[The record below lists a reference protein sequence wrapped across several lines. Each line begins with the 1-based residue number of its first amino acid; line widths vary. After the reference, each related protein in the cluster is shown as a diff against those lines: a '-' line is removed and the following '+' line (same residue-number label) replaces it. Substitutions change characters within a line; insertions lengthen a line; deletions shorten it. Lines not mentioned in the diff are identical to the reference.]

1 MKPQH
6 HTLTP
11 PQTES
16 LGGENLIRL
25 CQAGD
30 QAAFNQFTQ
39 QYLEK
44 IYTYVAFAADDA
56 ARAAEL
62 TRDIFLAAYRQF
74 PRYAAEEPVNVW
86 LLSLAD
92 RHLRQAAARQIGWR
106 RFLPAMF
113 RHAERQP
120 DAAQASEVSDCA
132 AAQDKLSE
140 YLDGELN
147 EVDAKRVEKHLQ
159 QCATCWQ
166 AFESLQETVLMLQS
180 VGRKTAPRDL
190 RPQILAAIEQMT
202 PARDWGALF
211 RSVPVLQ
218 FTSVSL
224 SLAVLLLGSYL
235 WMQRHPVVID
245 DTQEVMRGSERDG
258 AFLGE
263 TGDLPHVFVILTGK
277 FVSDEMPLEIGAMLD
292 GLPSEPDKVK
302 FWFLPGAAA
311 PLAEQI
317 SQQIEAMQGRVV
329 SRDFQEKNGIVIGK
343 IVAELPQNPS
353 TMFSKFLET
362 LRAEPAAR
370 RESPQQPLPAEFS
383 IYLVEKR

>member
-44 IYTYVAFAADDA
+44 IYTYVAFAVDDA

-62 TRDIFLAAYRQF
+62 TQDIFLAAYQQF
-74 PRYAAEEPVNVW
+74 PRYDANEPLNVW
-86 LLSLAD
+86 LFSLAE
-92 RHLRQAAARQIGWR
+92 RHLRQAAARQIDWR

-113 RHAERQP
+113 RRSERQP
-120 DAAQASEVSDCA
+120 DAAQASEASDCA
-132 AAQDKLSE
+132 ATQGKLSE

-202 PARDWGALF
+202 PARNWGAAF

-245 DTQEVMRGSERDG
+245 DAQEVMRGSERDG

-277 FVSDEMPLEIGAMLD
+277 FVSDEMPLETGAMLD
-292 GLPSEPDKVK
+292 DIPREPGEVE
-302 FWFLPGAAA
+302 FRLLQGTAAS
-311 PLAEQI
+311 LAAQI
-317 SQQIEAMQGRVV
+317 SQQIETMQGRVV
-329 SRDFQEKNGIVIGK
+329 SRDFQEKDGIVVGK
-343 IVAELPQNPS
+343 IRIELPQNPS
-353 TMFSKFLET
+353 AMFSKFLET
-362 LRAEPAAR
+362 LRAEPAAQ
-370 RESPQQPLPAEFS
+370 REPQPLSAEFS
-383 IYLVEKR
+383 IYLLEKR

>member
-44 IYTYVAFAADDA
+44 IYTYVAFAVDDA

-62 TRDIFLAAYRQF
+62 TQDIFLAAYRQF
-74 PRYAAEEPVNVW
+74 PRYDANEPLNVW
-86 LLSLAD
+86 LFSLAE
-92 RHLRQAAARQIGWR
+92 RHLRQAAARQIDWR

-113 RHAERQP
+113 RRSERQP
-120 DAAQASEVSDCA
+120 DAAQASEASDCA
-132 AAQDKLSE
+132 AAQGKLSE

-180 VGRKTAPRDL
+180 VGRKAAPRDL

-202 PARDWGALF
+202 PARNWSAAF

-218 FTSVSL
+218 FTSVFL
-224 SLAVLLLGSYL
+224 SLVTVLLSAYL

-245 DTQEVMRGSERDG
+245 DAQEVTRGGERDG

-277 FVSDEMPLEIGAMLD
+277 FVSDEMPLETGAMLD
-292 GLPSEPDKVK
+292 DIPREPGEVE
-302 FWFLPGAAA
+302 FRLLQGTAAS
-311 PLAEQI
+311 LAAQI
-317 SQQIEAMQGRVV
+317 SQQIETMQGRVV
-329 SRDFQEKNGIVIGK
+329 SRDFQEKDGIVVGK
-343 IVAELPQNPS
+343 IRIELPQNPS
-353 TMFSKFLET
+353 AMFSKFLET
-362 LRAEPAAR
+362 LRAEPAAQ
-370 RESPQQPLPAEFS
+370 REPQPLSAEFS
-383 IYLVEKR
+383 IYLLEKR

>member
-11 PQTES
+11 PQAE
-16 LGGENLIRL
+16 LLEGENLIRR

-44 IYTYVAFAADDA
+44 IYTYVAFVVDDA

-74 PRYAAEEPVNVW
+74 PRYDANEPLNVW
-86 LLSLAD
+86 LFSLAE
-92 RHLRQAAARQIGWR
+92 RHLRQAAARQIDWR
-106 RFLPAMF
+106 RFLPSMF
-113 RHAERQP
+113 RRSERQP
-120 DAAQASEVSDCA
+120 DAAQASEASDCA
-132 AAQDKLSE
+132 ATQGKLSE

-180 VGRKTAPRDL
+180 VGRKAAPRDL

-202 PARDWGALF
+202 PARNWSALF

-218 FTSVSL
+218 CTSVSL
-224 SLAVLLLGSYL
+224 SLAALLLGSYL

-245 DTQEVMRGSERDG
+245 DAQEVMRGSERDG

-277 FVSDEMPLEIGAMLD
+277 FVSDEMPLETGAMLD
-292 GLPSEPDKVK
+292 DIPREPGEVE
-302 FWFLPGAAA
+302 FRLLPGTAAS
-311 PLAEQI
+311 LAAQI
-317 SQQIEAMQGRVV
+317 SQQIETMQGRVV
-329 SRDFQEKNGIVIGK
+329 SRDFQEKDGIVVGK
-343 IVAELPQNPS
+343 IRIELPQNPS
-353 TMFSKFLET
+353 AMFSKFLET
-362 LRAEPAAR
+362 LRAEPAAQ
-370 RESPQQPLPAEFS
+370 REPQPLSAEFS

>member
-11 PQTES
+11 PQAE
-16 LGGENLIRL
+16 LLEGENLIRR

-44 IYTYVAFAADDA
+44 IYTYVAFVVDDA

-74 PRYAAEEPVNVW
+74 PRYDANEPLNVW
-86 LLSLAD
+86 LFSLAE
-92 RHLRQAAARQIGWR
+92 RHLRQAAERQIGWR

-180 VGRKTAPRDL
+180 VGRKTAPHR
-190 RPQILAAIEQMT
+190 
-202 PARDWGALF
+202 
-211 RSVPVLQ
+211 
-218 FTSVSL
+218 
-224 SLAVLLLGSYL
+224 
-235 WMQRHPVVID
+235 
-245 DTQEVMRGSERDG
+245 
-258 AFLGE
+258 
-263 TGDLPHVFVILTGK
+263 
-277 FVSDEMPLEIGAMLD
+277 
-292 GLPSEPDKVK
+292 
-302 FWFLPGAAA
+302 
-311 PLAEQI
+311 
-317 SQQIEAMQGRVV
+317 
-329 SRDFQEKNGIVIGK
+329 EKNTCMGQIFV
-343 IVAELPQNPS
+343 V
-353 TMFSKFLET
+353 
-362 LRAEPAAR
+362 
-370 RESPQQPLPAEFS
+370 
-383 IYLVEKR
+383 

>member
-11 PQTES
+11 PQAE
-16 LGGENLIRL
+16 LLEGENLIRR

-44 IYTYVAFAADDA
+44 IYTYVAFAVGDA
-56 ARAAEL
+56 AHADEL
-62 TRDIFLAAYRQF
+62 TRNIFLAAYRQF
-74 PRYAAEEPVNVW
+74 PRYDANEPLNVW
-86 LLSLAD
+86 LFSLAE
-92 RHLRQAAARQIGWR
+92 RHLRRATERRSGWR
-106 RFLPAMF
+106 RFLPSMF

-120 DAAQASEVSDCA
+120 DAAQASEMSDCA

-147 EVDAKRVEKHLQ
+147 EFDAKRVEKHLQ

-202 PARDWGALF
+202 PARNWSAAF

-224 SLAVLLLGSYL
+224 SLVTMGLISYFLTHRRPLL
-235 WMQRHPVVID
+235 D
-245 DTQEVMRGSERDG
+245 DETPSVTRGDERDAG
-258 AFLGE
+258 LFGE
-263 TGDLPHVFVILTGK
+263 ADALPHAFVILTGK
-277 FVSDEMPLEIGAMLD
+277 FVSNEMPLETGAMLD
-292 GLPSEPDKVK
+292 DIPREPGEVE
-302 FWFLPGAAA
+302 FRLLPGTAAS
-311 PLAEQI
+311 LAAQI
-317 SQQIEAMQGRVV
+317 SQQIETMQGRVV
-329 SRDFQEKNGIVIGK
+329 SRDFQEKDGIVVGK
-343 IVAELPQNPS
+343 IRIELPQNPS
-353 TMFSKFLET
+353 VMFSKFLET
-362 LRAEPAAR
+362 LRAEPAAQ
-370 RESPQQPLPAEFS
+370 REPQPLSAEFS
-383 IYLVEKR
+383 IYLLEKR

>member
-44 IYTYVAFAADDA
+44 IYTYVAFAVDDA

-62 TRDIFLAAYRQF
+62 TQDIFLAAYRQF
-74 PRYAAEEPVNVW
+74 PRYDANEPLNVW
-86 LLSLAD
+86 LFSLAE

-106 RFLPAMF
+106 RFLPSMF
-113 RHAERQP
+113 RRSERQP
-120 DAAQASEVSDCA
+120 DAAQASETSDCA
-132 AAQDKLSE
+132 AAQGKLSE

-218 FTSVSL
+218 LTTVSL
-224 SLAVLLLGSYL
+224 SLVLVLLASFLV
-235 WMQRHPVVID
+235 MQRHPVVID
-245 DTQEVMRGSERDG
+245 DAQEVMRGSERDG

-277 FVSDEMPLEIGAMLD
+277 FVSDEMPLETGAMLD
-292 GLPSEPDKVK
+292 DIPREPGEVE
-302 FWFLPGAAA
+302 FRLLQGTAAS
-311 PLAEQI
+311 LAAQI
-317 SQQIEAMQGRVV
+317 SQQIETMQGRVV
-329 SRDFQEKNGIVIGK
+329 SRDFQEKDGIVVGK
-343 IVAELPQNPS
+343 IRIELPQNPS
-353 TMFSKFLET
+353 AMFSKFLET
-362 LRAEPAAR
+362 LRAEPAAQ
-370 RESPQQPLPAEFS
+370 REPQPLSAEFS